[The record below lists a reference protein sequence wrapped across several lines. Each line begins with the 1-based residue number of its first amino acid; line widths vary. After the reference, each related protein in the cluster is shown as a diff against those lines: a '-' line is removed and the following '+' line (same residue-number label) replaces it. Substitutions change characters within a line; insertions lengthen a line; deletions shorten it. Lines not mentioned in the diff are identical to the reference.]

1 MRNKAAQRG
10 VSTVLVLWLVVALC
24 SGVWVVTQRSI
35 DARRDLW
42 PSIYPLMFLP
52 SGQYLRASS
61 FGYRVLMSDVIYLW
75 SIQYYGHHRG
85 EEGRRFLWHIFE
97 VVTELDPRFID
108 GYLTGA
114 LIMAAD
120 MGNPEMAVRLIER
133 GMEANPDSW
142 ILPLNAGFY
151 CWLDLEDYDRARQY
165 FEIALAIPAAPP
177 WTERLRAYMI
187 EQAGNLMASL
197 QMWGE
202 IYDDAVAAND
212 ESTQSIALQHMY
224 RIRVRIDLQLIEA
237 VISRFRTERGQ
248 PPPSLEA
255 LVRTGYLGI
264 EPINPNGNPYS
275 YDPTTG
281 EVADP
286 DQGQRRG
293 IRG

>member
-1 MRNKAAQRG
+1 MRRPLPG
-10 VSTVLVLWLVVALC
+10 RIRTLGLWALLSLCIVA
-24 SGVWVVTQRSI
+24 WVTPQRSL
-35 DARRDLW
+35 DYRRMRW
-42 PSIYPLMFLP
+42 PDSYPLLLLP
-52 SGQYLRASS
+52 SGRYLQAASL
-61 FGYRVLMSDVIYLW
+61 GHQMLLADIIYLW

-97 VVTELDPRFID
+97 VVTELDPHFID

-120 MGNPEMAVRLIER
+120 MANPEMAVRLIER
-133 GMEANPDSW
+133 GMKANPDSW

-151 CWLDLEDYDRARQY
+151 CWLDLEDYERARQY
-165 FEIALAIPAAPP
+165 FETALAIPGAPP
-177 WTERLRAYMI
+177 WTDRLRAFMI

-224 RIRVRIDLQLIEA
+224 RVRVRIDLQLIEA
-237 VISRFRTERGQ
+237 AILRFRTERGQ

-264 EPINPNGNPYS
+264 EPFNPNGNPYT
-275 YDPTTG
+275 YEPTTG
-281 EVADP
+281 EVSDP
-286 DQGQRRG
+286 DEGRRRG